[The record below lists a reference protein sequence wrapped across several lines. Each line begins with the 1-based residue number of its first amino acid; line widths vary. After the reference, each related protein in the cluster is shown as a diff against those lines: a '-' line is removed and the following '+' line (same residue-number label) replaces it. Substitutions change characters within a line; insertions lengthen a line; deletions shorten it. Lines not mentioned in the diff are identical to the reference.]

1 MNIKELQAEWENDA
15 VIDSN
20 KLDIASI
27 ETAKLHSKYIN
38 ILVDTKL
45 KLVKYK
51 NDLNVL
57 KKNKS
62 KWMRGEM
69 SKEEL
74 DSLGWEQWQF
84 NKMLKN
90 EIADALLGDEDVI
103 KAQGRVEYLDVVV
116 TFLEGVLTQIKARDF
131 QIKNSVQWKIFLAGS

>member
-51 NDLNVL
+51 NDVNVL